1 MRVHPGGIASTGAR
15 IMFIVDAY
23 PFCNEFDAGFLDA
36 ADSVFD
42 CAFPDDDGPLFW
54 GLWIYGA

>member
-1 MRVHPGGIASTGAR
+1 M
-15 IMFIVDAY
+15 MFIVDNM
-23 PFCNEFDAGFLDA
+23 PFCDEFAPGFLDA